1 MNLVPIEHKQERIL
15 TTQQLAEA
23 YGTDTAN
30 ISKNFSRNQS
40 RYAEGKHFYKLEG
53 AELQAFKTAYG
64 QNDDNLKF
72 APALY
77 LWTEKGAWM
86 HAKSLNTDEAWN
98 AYEMLVDD
106 YYRVKEARRTALVD
120 DNQRQRLQIRDRYS
134 RVAEGKLYL
143 AIAKT
148 FEPYLSNEGMQT
160 LAAITTAVVSGTPV
174 LPLPQV
180 EKTYTAT
187 EIGQEVGLSS
197 NRIGRIAKEH
207 NLKIPEYG
215 ITVLDKAR
223 HSDKQIPAFRYNE
236 AGRDAILRIVAQ
248 NGLS

>member
-1 MNLVPIEHKQERIL
+1 
-15 TTQQLAEA
+15 
-23 YGTDTAN
+23 
-30 ISKNFSRNQS
+30 
-40 RYAEGKHFYKLEG
+40 
-53 AELQAFKTAYG
+53 
-64 QNDDNLKF
+64 
-72 APALY
+72 
-77 LWTEKGAWM
+77 
-86 HAKSLNTDEAWN
+86 
-98 AYEMLVDD
+98 
-106 YYRVKEARRTALVD
+106 
-120 DNQRQRLQIRDRYS
+120 
-134 RVAEGKLYL
+134 
-143 AIAKT
+143 
-148 FEPYLSNEGMQT
+148 MQT

-223 HSDKQIPAFRYNE
+223 HADKQIPAFRYNE